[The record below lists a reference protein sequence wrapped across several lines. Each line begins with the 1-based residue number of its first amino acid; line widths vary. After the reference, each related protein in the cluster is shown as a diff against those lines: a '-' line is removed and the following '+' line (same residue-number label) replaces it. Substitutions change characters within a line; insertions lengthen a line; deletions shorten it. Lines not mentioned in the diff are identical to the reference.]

1 MSGGG
6 SGREALI
13 AAMRGPEY
21 REPPRID
28 DPVALAFARRLQAR
42 GIVAVPGVEDERE
55 RTRKVLQYLKDSR
68 ILEQLEAERKA
79 AAEPPPPPPPTTA
92 TLVRKVLEQEAEAIN
107 KEEARKA
114 AQANNV
120 IPQPSSSDPA
130 ASVPLNG
137 VAVLRRALAGGGGTI
152 NGQ

>member
-28 DPVALAFARRLQAR
+28 DPVALAFARRLAAR
-42 GIVAVPGVEDERE
+42 GIVAVPGAEDERE

-79 AAEPPPPPPPTTA
+79 AAEPPPPPPTTA

-114 AQANNV
+114 AQASNV